1 MTSVADVCPT
11 CVIAALDVP
20 CLPDSGCGVLPDP
33 ERQKAAAVTVPVD
46 QDPER
51 DRAVESLLP
60 VPLLSNLVADLL
72 LKGKN
77 FSMLQLALGAGP

>member
-1 MTSVADVCPT
+1 MH
-11 CVIAALDVP
+11 

-33 ERQKAAAVTVPVD
+33 EIQKAAAVTVPVD
-46 QDPER
+46 PDPER